1 MLGAASAGLSA
12 SLPPRSS
19 AASRMAQEN
28 LARRLDVLA
37 EDGLDP
43 RHYDL
48 PGSAL
53 MSRAEAALRDLVLGR
68 VAALPGRVVI
78 RRDAARADFPA

>member
-1 MLGAASAGLSA
+1 
-12 SLPPRSS
+12 
-19 AASRMAQEN
+19 MAQEN